1 MPWSIPEVRLHLYGK
16 ATARP
21 GRKMGHLLLVNQP
34 PADSLRLA
42 EQILARLARGGR
54 RESEGL
60 WRAGCRCCPWGG
72 ASAGQDVLPR
82 RDSLPTAH
90 EPARVIYVMGHG
102 WHTSLVVQRAELLTA
117 SGLSITTSRQGIYLE
132 IAWGDKDFY
141 QAREPTFAL
150 AIQAAVKSTGSVLHI
165 VGFTLPPE
173 AYFPTSD
180 VFTVRLSLPG
190 FAALS
195 TFIHTTYKR
204 DAQGRTISLGQG
216 WYGDSTFYLAE
227 GRYHL
232 FNTCNNWLARALH
245 VAGAPIDPAS
255 AMTAGNVL
263 SQVRQFGTDSRAP
276 TMPRLQ

>member
-1 MPWSIPEVRLHLYGK
+1 M
-16 ATARP
+16 ARWLS
-21 GRKMGHLLLVNQP
+21 LL
-34 PADSLRLA
+34 SLGWCLF
-42 EQILARLARGGR
+42 
-54 RESEGL
+54 
-60 WRAGCRCCPWGG
+60 WAGCT
-72 ASAGQDVLPR
+72 SSKSD
-82 RDSLPTAH
+82 LPTAH
-90 EPARVIYVMGHG
+90 EPARVIYVIGHG
-102 WHTSLVVQRAELLTA
+102 WHTSLVVQRADIPD
-117 SGLSITTSRQGIYLE
+117 GLWPEHHDFPQATYLE

-141 QAREPTFAL
+141 QAKEPSFAL
-150 AIQAAVKSTGSVLHI
+150 ALQAAVKSTGSVLHI

-180 VFTVRLSLPG
+180 VFAVRLSPSG

-195 TFIHTTYKR
+195 TFIHDTYKR

-232 FNTCNNWLARALH
+232 FNTCNNWLARALQ

-263 SQVRQFGTDSRAP
+263 SQVRQFGTDQRAP
-276 TMPRLQ
+276 AAPRLQ